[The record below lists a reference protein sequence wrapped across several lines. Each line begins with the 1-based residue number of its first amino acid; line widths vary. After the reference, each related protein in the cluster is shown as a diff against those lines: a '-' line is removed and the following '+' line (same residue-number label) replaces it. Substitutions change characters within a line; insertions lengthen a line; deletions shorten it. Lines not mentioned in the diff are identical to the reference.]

1 MLNRRGL
8 TLIELLISIVV
19 LGILGLATARL
30 MRVLLNTSSAQVA
43 IAANQGGIR
52 TASIALPQ
60 EFREIGYDTI
70 PLAGLATSDLESIGS
85 RRITFRA
92 MRGFSTTCGTPTLL
106 EFRVRK
112 PVAGLRPPVGT
123 DGVLLYVENDP
134 NFGLDD
140 QWVALNV
147 ASIDYNST
155 CGADSAIAF
164 TLATAPIVDPFS
176 STAMAL
182 SQYFVGGPVRWFER
196 MEYGP
201 VVDPVTNLGWVGVRS
216 LSLGETTLS
225 PVIGPLPDTVSYS
238 FEYRSSSGAPVAP
251 GTGNPLLVRT
261 IGLNLTG
268 VTSRSVS
275 LAGSTTRAASRM
287 RVTTS
292 VALRNTL
299 RP

>member
-1 MLNRRGL
+1 VLNRRGL
-8 TLIELLISIVV
+8 TLVELLISIIV
-19 LGILGLATARL
+19 LGVVGLATARL
-30 MRVLLNTSSAQVA
+30 LRVLLNTSSAQVE
-43 IAANQGGIR
+43 IAVNQGGIR

-60 EFREIGYDTI
+60 DFREIGYDTI
-70 PLAGLATSDLESIGS
+70 PLAGLATTDLESIGT

-112 PVAGLRPPVGT
+112 PVLGLRDPVGT
-123 DGVLLYVENDP
+123 DGFLLYVENDP

-140 QWVALNV
+140 QWVQLNV

-164 TLATAPIVDPFS
+164 TLASGPIVDPIS
-176 STAMAL
+176 STPMAL
-182 SQYFVGGPVRWFER
+182 SQYFVGGPLRWFER

-201 VVDPVTNLGWVGVRS
+201 VVDPLTNLGWIGVRS

-225 PVIGPLPDTVSYS
+225 PVIGPLPDTSSYG
-238 FEYRSSSGAPVAP
+238 FEYRSSSGTSVSP

-261 IGLNLTG
+261 IGMVLIG
-268 VTSRSVS
+268 VTPRSVS
-275 LAGSTTRAASRM
+275 LAGSTTRAASQM
-287 RVTTS
+287 RVFTS